1 MRRPCA
7 DREEKRVTHG
17 KDLRRERQLD
27 LDNPNQSGLSNCWL
41 ERSHDG
47 GGDGPDEGREFA
59 RNRDGDDIGRLAG
72 AQEAPVAG
80 AHASGHG
87 SGHERGRPTGA
98 APSCCGAR
106 LKLLRRDVH
115 GHGSLD
121 LLRARRLGVADLACL
136 KFEPEPPS
144 APIYAS

>member
-1 MRRPCA
+1 MRRPRA

-17 KDLRRERQLD
+17 KDLRREKQLD
-27 LDNPNQSGLSNCWL
+27 PNNPNQSGLSNCWL
-41 ERSHDG
+41 QRWHDG

-87 SGHERGRPTGA
+87 SGLARKGPPHGGRGPIMLRGLN
-98 APSCCGAR
+98 
-106 LKLLRRDVH
+106 LKLLRRDVP
-115 GHGSLD
+115 
-121 LLRARRLGVADLACL
+121 R
-136 KFEPEPPS
+136 P
-144 APIYAS
+144 